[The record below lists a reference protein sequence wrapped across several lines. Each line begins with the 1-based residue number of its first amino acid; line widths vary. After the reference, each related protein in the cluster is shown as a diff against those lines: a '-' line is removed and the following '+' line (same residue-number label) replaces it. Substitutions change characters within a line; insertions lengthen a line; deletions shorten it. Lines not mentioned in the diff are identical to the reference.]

1 MENYVFLKK
10 VCGNYRRLIALMAKI
25 FSIVTKNA
33 NRVIYFLELSLKA
46 VYFVLLSSCFIK
58 TLTDDSISLT
68 LKSPI
73 VPQARSTCSKQ
84 AEYGEVKQNTPPV

>member
-1 MENYVFLKK
+1 
-10 VCGNYRRLIALMAKI
+10 MAKI

-33 NRVIYFLELSLKA
+33 NGVIYFLELSLKA
-46 VYFVLLSSCFIK
+46 VYLVLLSSCFIK
-58 TLTDDSISLT
+58 TLTDDSISMT

-73 VPQARSTCSKQ
+73 VPQARCTCSKQ